1 MPLRRTPPPA
11 NPAVVV
17 DVGSATQLDVSLTRH
32 LCDSEPELAT
42 KSMEGL
48 DREPCNVTHR
58 LKRRRGSSSEQLN
71 EFMTEVKNMFM
82 ELRAHQSSQDSK
94 MEKISSAMDEIKAQ
108 NLAMQSSVEF
118 IANRF
123 DTIQS
128 QIDKLESDRNKNL
141 QYIQVLEQKMEQFER
156 HRRSTCVE
164 IKNIPHRTG
173 ETKSSLLNQLVPL
186 ARVLNTPMDPQYV
199 KDIFRINTRN
209 PNNKTIIVEFNSV
222 LTKELLI
229 RKYRDYN
236 KANSACKLNT
246 ETLGISGPRNPVFV
260 SENLTPQMKRL
271 HYITMDFAR
280 SNGFKHCW
288 VTNGKIFL
296 RKQEGT
302 GVILINGE
310 QDLRSLESSSSGV

>member
-118 IANRF
+118 IANRAVTNLISAE
-123 DTIQS
+123 DER
-128 QIDKLESDRNKNL
+128 LEVMNEDSDDSDRNDDGG
-141 QYIQVLEQKMEQFER
+141 
-156 HRRSTCVE
+156 
-164 IKNIPHRTG
+164 RTG
-173 ETKSSLLNQLVPL
+173 HHN
-186 ARVLNTPMDPQYV
+186 R
-199 KDIFRINTRN
+199 
-209 PNNKTIIVEFNSV
+209 
-222 LTKELLI
+222 
-229 RKYRDYN
+229 
-236 KANSACKLNT
+236 
-246 ETLGISGPRNPVFV
+246 PRF
-260 SENLTPQMKRL
+260 
-271 HYITMDFAR
+271 Y
-280 SNGFKHCW
+280 
-288 VTNGKIFL
+288 
-296 RKQEGT
+296 
-302 GVILINGE
+302 
-310 QDLRSLESSSSGV
+310 